1 MTTSVDSAPLEDP
14 SDPPERTQPARPG
27 LLSRVSIQSKLLV
40 MLLLTSILSAAV
52 VGAIGYQSGRSSLRA
67 SVFDGLTEIRQS
79 QTRQLQT
86 QVADLKNSLVIYSR
100 GTTAT
105 DAIEAFTAGFDQLGT
120 APVTPVQQQ
129 AIVDYYTN
137 QFAKSEDAQT
147 GKAVDVDA
155 LLPTSPAQRYLQAY
169 YTAPFTNWNAA
180 IRFDDARDGSAWSAA
195 NARFNEFFREIVTRF
210 EFEDALLLD
219 TRGNV
224 VYTAYKGVDLG
235 TNVLNGPYK
244 GSELTG
250 AYEAALDSN
259 VVDYV
264 GVTDFSA
271 YQPADE
277 PTAWFVSPVGPEGR
291 VEGALALQFP
301 ISKLNRAMTMNRRW
315 QESGMGK
322 TGETFIVGPDDLMRS
337 DSRLFLEDPEAYK
350 RDVVEAG
357 TPPDVADEAIRQHGT
372 TLVQP
377 VATEA
382 TKLAQRGQRGTL
394 IADDYLGHETLQAYA
409 PADLPGLRWTVIT
422 KVDTSEAFA
431 PVAAF
436 TRRLVLSTA
445 AIIFIVCIAA
455 MLLARLFVRPI
466 RRLESGAQQ
475 IGSGDYGVT
484 LPVTSRDEFGDLTVA
499 FNDMSRRLGVKEDL
513 LNEQRRENDRLLL
526 SLMPEPVV
534 QRYREGEETIAQD
547 YQDVTVIFADIV
559 GLEEMSA
566 DLTSDESLA
575 IVNKLVRQFDAA
587 ADNLGVERVRTLRN
601 GYLANCGMTV
611 PRLDNVRRT
620 VDFAIEMQRIIDRF
634 NRSSG
639 NQLRL
644 RAGIDTGTVSSGLVG
659 RSTLAYDMWG
669 AAVDLAFQ
677 VQGGFPQPG
686 VYVTSDGVIS
696 LALHAPARHRAI
708 ERAKRRQQSRNPGRW
723 PVPEGRL
730 THWPLPSRAATAAD
744 RARAPS
750 ACARARRRAARP
762 RAPRPPATRRAPPD
776 RPATGRAACTSA
788 SWRVGLPGAAGA
800 IERLIDI
807 GEIEHVRA
815 MHDRRAELDRLDRIL
830 SAMRHQRAAHEHDR
844 RQPIEQ
850 SEFAHGVGDVDVGG
864 RASAIP
870 RASAGRRAGRTPRS
884 CGRSPRRDRDA
895 AARSRSAA
903 TGRIPP
909 ASDAP
914 RAGFP
919 LRRDGST
926 PRR

>member
-1 MTTSVDSAPLEDP
+1 MTTSEDSTPLEDP
-14 SDPPERTQPARPG
+14 SDPPERTKPARQG
-27 LLSRVSIQSKLLV
+27 VLSRVSIQSKLLV

-105 DAIEAFTAGFDQLGT
+105 DAIEAFTAGFDQLGA

-147 GKAVDVDA
+147 GKAVDVEA
-155 LLPTSPAQRYLQAY
+155 LLPPSPAQRYLQAN
-169 YTAPFTNWNAA
+169 YTAPFTDWNAA
-180 IRFDDARDGSAWSAA
+180 IRFDDARDGRAWSGA
-195 NARFNEFFREIVTRF
+195 NARFNEFFREIVSRF

-235 TNVLNGPYK
+235 TNVFNGPYK

-337 DSRLFLEDPEAYK
+337 DSRLFLEDPQ
-350 RDVVEAG
+350 RFVGDVVKAG
-357 TPPDVADEAIRQHGT
+357 TPPDVAQDAIRQKTT

-377 VATEA
+377 VATQA
-382 TKLAQRGQRGTL
+382 TRLAQQGQRGTL
-394 IADDYLGHETLQAYA
+394 ITRDYLGHQTLQAYG
-409 PADLPGLRWTVIT
+409 PVDIPGLHWTVIAT
-422 KVDTSEAFA
+422 IDTSEAFA

-436 TRRLVLSTA
+436 TRKLVLSTA
-445 AIIFIVCIAA
+445 VIIFVVCLAA

-466 RRLESGAQQ
+466 RRLEAGAQR
-475 IGSGDYGVT
+475 ISSGDYDVN
-484 LPVTSRDEFGDLTVA
+484 LPVLSRDEFGELTA
-499 FNDMSRRLGVKEDL
+499 TFNDMSRNLAIKDEL
-513 LNEQRRENDRLLL
+513 LTEQRRENDRLLL

-534 QRYREGEETIAQD
+534 QRYREGEQTIAQD
-547 YQDVTVIFADIV
+547 HQNVTVIFADIV
-559 GLEEMSA
+559 GLDELSA
-566 DLTSDESLA
+566 ELDSEHVLE

-587 ADNLGVERVRTLRN
+587 AENLGVEQVRTLHN
-601 GYLANCGMTV
+601 GYLASCGLSV

-620 VDFAIEMQRIIDRF
+620 VDFAIEMQRIIHRF
-634 NRSSG
+634 NTETGRD
-639 NQLRL
+639 LKL
-644 RAGIDTGTVSSGLVG
+644 RAGIDTGAVSSGLVG
-659 RSTLAYDMWG
+659 RTSLAYDLWG
-669 AAVDLAFQ
+669 QAVNLAYQ
-677 VQGGFPQPG
+677 VQSGAPQPG
-686 VYVTSDGVIS
+686 IYATTQVYEVMRDS
-696 LALHAPARHRAI
+696 
-708 ERAKRRQQSRNPGRW
+708 RQ
-723 PVPEGRL
+723 
-730 THWPLPSRAATAAD
+730 
-744 RARAPS
+744 
-750 ACARARRRAARP
+750 
-762 RAPRPPATRRAPPD
+762 
-776 RPATGRAACTSA
+776 
-788 SWRVGLPGAAGA
+788 
-800 IERLIDI
+800 
-807 GEIEHVRA
+807 
-815 MHDRRAELDRLDRIL
+815 
-830 SAMRHQRAAHEHDR
+830 
-844 RQPIEQ
+844 
-850 SEFAHGVGDVDVGG
+850 F
-864 RASAIP
+864 
-870 RASAGRRAGRTPRS
+870 ASAGTI
-884 CGRSPRRDRDA
+884 
-895 AARSRSAA
+895 
-903 TGRIPP
+903 TV
-909 ASDAP
+909 
-914 RAGFP
+914 
-919 LRRDGST
+919 DGTEQQVWRLSERQT
-926 PRR
+926 